1 MSTRKIFLSFGCSH
15 TAGSEIDGRGDS
27 DYNRQH
33 SYGAKLAEKFGYDE
47 HLNFA
52 QCGGCNQRIFVLT
65 TQVINEIIHKLKID
79 KAPKTC
85 RRKIEKAARP

>member
-1 MSTRKIFLSFGCSH
+1 MVKIIYHGLKIMSTRKVLLSFGCSH
-15 TAGSEIDGRGDS
+15 TAGSEIDGLGDS

-33 SYGAKLAEKFGYDE
+33 SYGAKLAKKLGYGE

-65 TQVINEIIHKLKID
+65 TQVINEIIHN
-79 KAPKTC
+79 
-85 RRKIEKAARP
+85 